1 MSKNLCFIRVIQKI
15 TLKFAKGNILLQR
28 RSVKSKESGD
38 DSSVNRFTSLRFRL
52 TSTKGCKNIFH
63 KYQQSTLQT
72 SHMAMLGSQ
81 KYPFSISNSFFIA
94 FQSLVFHKRSGIGS
108 NPCCGRLQQFPIIW
122 KILTSPWLSAKQPR
136 VRQND
141 KKDDNNKQ

>member
-1 MSKNLCFIRVIQKI
+1 MSKKLFFIRVIKKI
-15 TLKFAKGNILLQR
+15 TLKFAKGNILLQH

-72 SHMAMLGSQ
+72 SHMAMLDSQ
-81 KYPFSISNSFFIA
+81 KYPFSISITFLIA
-94 FQSLVFHKRSGIGS
+94 FQSLVFYKRSGIGS
-108 NPCCGRLQQFPIIW
+108 NPCCGQLQQLPIIW

-136 VRQND
+136 VRQNNQ
-141 KKDDNNKQ
+141 KDNNNKR